1 MWSAQPNEH
10 QPKSNTWP
18 DPLEFGPMPP
28 SVNIPQHNPHHGHVV
43 QPHHQ
48 PIINDLDQSTSFN
61 QLGINVPIGA
71 EIKKN
76 NGSSSPFDLSV
87 SEDSDSNTRW
97 EPAALW
103 DGKFS
108 FININYKKLIRIKT
122 TAQ

>member
-1 MWSAQPNEH
+1 MWSARPNEH

-18 DPLEFGPMPP
+18 DPMEFGPMPP
-28 SVNIPQHNPHHGHVV
+28 VNIPQHNPRNSHHA
-43 QPHHQ
+43 QPSANSHHQ
-48 PIINDLDQSTSFN
+48 PIINDMETANFN

-71 EIKKN
+71 EIRKN

-103 DGKFS
+103 DG
-108 FININYKKLIRIKT
+108 L
-122 TAQ
+122 